1 MADRAFFQEN
11 SDSTQIAPMAF
22 QKSRFIRRQALA
34 IKHGKRNRL
43 WLNIRAARRSIDLV
57 EFIAI
62 VRALEGDPVRLFRAF
77 VAGKTQAKSAHK
89 GPA

>member
-1 MADRAFFQEN
+1 
-11 SDSTQIAPMAF
+11 MAF

-43 WLNIRAARRSIDLV
+43 WLRAARGSIDLV